1 MEEKPTEIVIPKE
14 KALFW
19 MDARGYWHNANG
31 RFRVKRIID
40 HFNRSI
46 HRDAAGY
53 FVSQVNGDRIE
64 KVYFPYEDT
73 ALFVTEVQGEDP
85 LLLTLNT
92 GEELPLRPEALFV
105 RDDNLY
111 LERGEERVKF
121 NERSLMRMAE
131 RIEEEGGGWVLC
143 IGGRR
148 HPIRALPRP

>member
-14 KALFW
+14 KALFR
-19 MDARGYWHNANG
+19 MDARGYWRNAHG
-31 RFRVKRIID
+31 RFRIKRIID

-46 HRDAAGY
+46 HRDEAGY

-73 ALFVTEVQGEDP
+73 ALFVTDVLAGDP

-92 GEELPLRPEALFV
+92 GEEIPLRPEALFIQN
-105 RDDNLY
+105 DSLY
-111 LERGEERVKF
+111 MARGDERIKF
-121 NERSLMRMAE
+121 NERSLMSMAE
-131 RIEEEGGGWVLC
+131 MLEGEDGAWVLC

-148 HPIRALPRP
+148 HPIRTLPCG